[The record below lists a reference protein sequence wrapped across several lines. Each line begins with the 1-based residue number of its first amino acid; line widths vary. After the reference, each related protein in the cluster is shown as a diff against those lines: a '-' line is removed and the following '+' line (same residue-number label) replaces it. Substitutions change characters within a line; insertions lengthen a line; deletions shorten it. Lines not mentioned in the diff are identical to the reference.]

1 MVCPDCGS
9 ITIGKEVTR
18 RGWSGDYICHQ
29 CGYNNAKNVFI
40 NDGKSGGESVHMEV
54 KKEGLQHLIW
64 LHINV

>member
-29 CGYNNAKNVFI
+29 CGYNNAENVFI
-40 NDGKSGGESVHMEV
+40 NDGKSGEKVSTWKL
-54 KKEGLQHLIW
+54 KKK
-64 LHINV
+64 VYST